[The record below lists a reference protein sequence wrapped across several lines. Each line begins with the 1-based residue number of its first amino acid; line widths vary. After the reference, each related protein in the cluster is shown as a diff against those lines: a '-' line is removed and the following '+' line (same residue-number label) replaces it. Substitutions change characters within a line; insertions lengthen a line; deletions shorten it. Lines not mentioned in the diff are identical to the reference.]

1 MGGAVEMASDVYSFG
16 VLMYEVGGSAALD
29 SSIKCMRWATGRVA
43 TSSRAGASALECGQR
58 RSASATPAACPGGR
72 GVCNPKP
79 NRPAA
84 QVITGERPKRG
95 CLRLPRVPDE
105 CCQQACVLMVQCLSL
120 DPAARPTAAD
130 LLRRLE
136 RLHSAAGADAATGYD
151 APPAR
156 AHTAPPA
163 TG

>member
-1 MGGAVEMASDVYSFG
+1 MQAQSAHHP
-16 VLMYEVGGSAALD
+16 VLPPL
-29 SSIKCMRWATGRVA
+29 
-43 TSSRAGASALECGQR
+43 
-58 RSASATPAACPGGR
+58 PAR
-72 GVCNPKP
+72 
-79 NRPAA
+79 

-136 RLHSAAGADAATGYD
+136 RLHRAAGADAGTLGAEAHAEAASAEEHTQAASAEP
-151 APPAR
+151 APP
-156 AHTAPPA
+156 TS
-163 TG
+163 G